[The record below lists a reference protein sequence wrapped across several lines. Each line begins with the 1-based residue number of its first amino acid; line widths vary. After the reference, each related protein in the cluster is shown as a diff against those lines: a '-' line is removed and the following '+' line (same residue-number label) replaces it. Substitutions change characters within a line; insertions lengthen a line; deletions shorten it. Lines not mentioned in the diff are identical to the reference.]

1 MALQAFIDDS
11 GRGQDP
17 AFVLAGWIASPEQW
31 AEFSDEWK
39 KLLHQSPR
47 IEYFKMREA
56 WWRQGQFSGW
66 EITDRNQKVAALY
79 PVIERFAVKGINIV
93 LPSIVF
99 RQYSSLINHR
109 KANEPYFLASFT
121 MMVMISQSEERCGIA
136 GPVDFIFDRQQELEI
151 PVQEAW
157 DELARMSP
165 DGVPR
170 NLGERPQFN
179 DDKVS
184 MPLQAADLHAWWVRR
199 AYDDVV
205 KNMERTPF
213 MWSPTRYIEC
223 IHIVLD
229 ENNVADFF
237 GSIATATKSYERT
250 QRRSVV

>member
-1 MALQAFIDDS
+1 
-11 GRGQDP
+11 
-17 AFVLAGWIASPEQW
+17 
-31 AEFSDEWK
+31 
-39 KLLHQSPR
+39 
-47 IEYFKMREA
+47 MREA
-56 WWRQGQFSGW
+56 WWRQRQFSGW

-79 PVIERFAVKGINIV
+79 AVIERFAVKGVNIV

-109 KANEPYFLASFT
+109 KANDPYFLASFT

-136 GPVDFIFDRQQELEI
+136 GPVDFIFDRQQELES

-157 DELARMSP
+157 DQLARKSP

-213 MWSPTRYIEC
+213 MWSPTKEIEC

-229 ENNVADFF
+229 ENNIADFF
-237 GSIATATKSYERT
+237 GSVATM
-250 QRRSVV
+250 RRIVV